1 MRRTLLCLAMLAAAS
16 APSSSVM
23 ACDNSPD
30 LARIPGSSDAEAE
43 RRYLAYEND
52 IGIIARLQG
61 EQAALENSWTVYLAT
76 IATVDGGEAGRPP
89 KGIGVVPVWQVRG
102 QLPTGRQQITFPE
115 TNVVCRARGY
125 LPLNHV
131 ERGRLIV
138 VFEAPGSRYGV
149 DAEVVR
155 SGELI
160 DAITMY
166 ALKVDPSQFR

>member
-1 MRRTLLCLAMLAAAS
+1 MNTALCGMIVS
-16 APSSSVM
+16 
-23 ACDNSPD
+23 
-30 LARIPGSSDAEAE
+30 
-43 RRYLAYEND
+43 RYLRMETQCA
-52 IGIIARLQG
+52 
-61 EQAALENSWTVYLAT
+61 
-76 IATVDGGEAGRPP
+76 
-89 KGIGVVPVWQVRG
+89 VWQVRG
-102 QLPTGRQQITFPE
+102 RLPKGRQQITFPK
-115 TNVVCRARGY
+115 TDVACRARGY

-166 ALKVDPSQFR
+166 ALKVEPSQFK